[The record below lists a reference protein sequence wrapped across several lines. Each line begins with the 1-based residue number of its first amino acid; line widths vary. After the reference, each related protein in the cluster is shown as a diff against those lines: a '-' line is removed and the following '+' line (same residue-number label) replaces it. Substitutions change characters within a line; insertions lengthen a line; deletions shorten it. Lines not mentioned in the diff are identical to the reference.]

1 MIEGI
6 KIGNFRCL
14 EKIEIDLKPL
24 TIFLG
29 PNGGGKSSILYALY
43 WFYLKSLHN
52 PSLRSSC
59 GVEEKKEL
67 GIESYSDLV
76 LGRELRKNWMEIV
89 LRFNLQDMRIAD
101 LDSVD
106 WNIFGIEKKPQLRN
120 FEYGFGIKS
129 NVKNELDYRI
139 YLNLDGLEFEVK
151 QVYDEREGRNKLFT
165 SSSVKICGKDEVEI
179 GGIYDHGLLSD
190 IYLQYKWESVAKESK
205 DKGEKIE
212 ERELEKIEELEKID
226 RLLVRIFDVIK
237 EYLKDKFFFVR
248 STRGIIP
255 LDSTARTEKFV
266 GSGENVL
273 SVLAQIYASADL
285 SVREELGELMSKWAD
300 KFGLHKLVAGLEK
313 NIIRARYRDLGQLDL
328 ALSSYGQRQLV
339 TFLAQLIVSPKGSF
353 IMIEEPE
360 MSLHPEAQM
369 ELPILFG
376 EIIKKHGKRIVITT
390 HSSIIPL
397 ALSDAII
404 EGLLKPHE
412 IAIYHVERDEK
423 GYSRIKRIELT
434 EEGYPRGGIP
444 SFAKVEAELYE
455 TMMERLE

>member
-14 EKIEIDLKPL
+14 KEIKIDLKPL
-24 TIFLG
+24 TILLG
-29 PNGGGKSSILYALY
+29 PNGGGKSSILYALH
-43 WFYLKSLHN
+43 WFHLKSLHN
-52 PSLRSSC
+52 PSLTSSC
-59 GVEEKKEL
+59 SDKEREEL
-67 GIESYSDLV
+67 GIESYSDLA

-89 LRFNLQDMRIAD
+89 LRFNLQDERLAD
-101 LDSVD
+101 LDSVN
-106 WNIFGIEKKPQLRN
+106 WNIFGIKEKPQLRN

-129 NVKNELDYRI
+129 NAINELDYRI
-139 YLNLDGLEFEVK
+139 YLNLDGLEFEVE
-151 QVYDEREGRNKLFT
+151 QVYNEQEDRRKLFT
-165 SSSVKICGKDEVEI
+165 GSSVKICGENKVEI
-179 GGIYDHGLLSD
+179 ESIYDHYVLSD
-190 IYLQYKWESVAKESK
+190 IYLKSKWEGVAKYT
-205 DKGEKIE
+205 EKNKK
-212 ERELEKIEELEKID
+212 RELKKVGELVKID
-226 RLLVRIFDVIK
+226 RLLARIFNVIK

-273 SVLAQIYASADL
+273 NVLAQIYAGADL

-313 NIIRARYRDLGQLDL
+313 NFIRARYRDLGQLDL

-376 EIIKKHGKRIVITT
+376 EIIKKHGKRITITT

-404 EGLLKPHE
+404 EGLLKPDE
-412 IAIYHVERDEK
+412 VAIYHVERDEK

-434 EEGYPRGGIP
+434 EEGYPKGGIP

-455 TMMERLE
+455 KMMERLE